1 MCEECISRIA
11 KANEGDILMVCRS
24 VVMPSQVDD
33 GHDSLSTGAIEVCID
48 NGRAIAV
55 HGNHRLHRAQGSE
68 INVRK
73 VRNPYF
79 G

>member
-1 MCEECISRIA
+1 MCEECVSKISAA
-11 KANEGDILMVCRS
+11 KEGDVLTVCRS
-24 VVMPSQVDD
+24 VIAPSQVDD

-48 NGRAIAV
+48 RGRAIAV

-68 INVRK
+68 IDVRK